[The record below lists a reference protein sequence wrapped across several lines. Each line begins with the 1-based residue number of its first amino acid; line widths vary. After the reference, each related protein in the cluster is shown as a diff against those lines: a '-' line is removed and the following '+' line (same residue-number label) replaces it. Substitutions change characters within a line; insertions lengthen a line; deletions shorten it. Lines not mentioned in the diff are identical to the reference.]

1 MTDVVVDISK
11 LRTIPDSCDYGNNCR
26 YYWSFYRSW
35 IIFGI
40 ILLTHLLPLF
50 RLNAFNTY
58 GVLTARF
65 RIPFHQTIR
74 GGVVLLKGL

>member
-11 LRTIPDSCDYGNNCR
+11 LRTIPDSCDYGR